1 MELNPKSILVVQIGK
16 LGDMILTSPLFYE
29 LKKLFPRTVLKVLA
43 SSVNAEFVSHLKAV
57 DEVIVYHKSLF
68 KDLFLAGKLKK
79 DNFDLWIDPKEGQSR
94 TSASLLKIAKPK
106 LSMGYNIG
114 EKIFDVDLREFAKG
128 KHAVDLALAPV
139 YYFGKEPQNTKPV
152 LTDFPNGEPK
162 KWDIIINV
170 SAGDTS
176 RYLHEVKWISLIS
189 RMMQKN
195 HSLRIH
201 LIGVKR
207 DEKLIL
213 NIYRNFKTELI
224 TYNFNYSLQNL
235 INALRSGK
243 LIISPDTS
251 IIHIASGL
259 NKPVLALYPNVHWNF
274 ERFKPL
280 SEITETVISKSEK
293 GIEDI
298 SDAEIF
304 DKYERLLEQLQK
316 ANG

>member
-1 MELNPKSILVVQIGK
+1 MESNPKSILVVQIGK

-43 SSVNAEFVSHLKAV
+43 SPVNAEFVSHLKVV
-57 DEVIVYHKSLF
+57 DEVILYRKSLF

-79 DNFDLWIDPKEGQSR
+79 ENFDLWIDPKEGISR

-106 LSMGYNIG
+106 LSMGYNLE
-114 EKIFDVDLREFAKG
+114 EKIFDVDLRDFAKG
-128 KHAVDLALAPV
+128 KHAVDLALASV
-139 YYFGKEPQNTKPV
+139 YYFGKELEFVRPV

-170 SAGDTS
+170 SAGDSS

-207 DEKLIL
+207 DAKLIES
-213 NIYRNFKTELI
+213 IYHNFKTELI
-224 TYNFNYSLQNL
+224 TYNYNYTLPAL

-259 NKPVLALYPNVHWNF
+259 NQPVLGLYPNVPWNF

-280 SEITETVISKSEK
+280 SEKYDTIISKSER
-293 GIEDI
+293 GI
-298 SDAEIF
+298 SDVTDAEVF
-304 DKYERLLEQLQK
+304 EKYEKLIDRISER
-316 ANG
+316 

>member
-16 LGDMILTSPLFYE
+16 LGDMVLTSPLFYE
-29 LKKLFPRTVLKVLA
+29 LKRLFPRTVLKVLA
-43 SSVNAEFVSHLKAV
+43 SPVNVEFVKQLKAV

-68 KDLFLAGKLKK
+68 KDLFLAGTLKK
-79 DNFDLWIDPKEGQSR
+79 NNFDLWIDPKEGHSR

-106 LSMGYNIG
+106 LSLGYNIN

-139 YYFGKEPQNTKPV
+139 YYFGKEPVNFKPV
-152 LTDFPNGEPK
+152 LMDFEKNGQEK
-162 KWDIIINV
+162 KWDLLINV
-170 SAGDTS
+170 SAGDPS
-176 RYLHEVKWISLIS
+176 RYIHEVKWIALIS

-201 LIGVKR
+201 LTGLKK

-213 NIYRNFKTELI
+213 SVYDNFKTELI
-224 TYNFNYSLQNL
+224 TYCYNYSLQSL
-235 INALRSGK
+235 VKALNSSK
-243 LIISPDTS
+243 IVISPDTS
-251 IIHIASGL
+251 IIHLASGL
-259 NKPVLALYPNVHWNF
+259 NKPVLGLYPNVYWNF

-280 SEITETVISKSEK
+280 SEVNETVISKSEK

-298 SDAEIF
+298 TDAEVF
-304 DKYERLLEQLQK
+304 EKYEKLMERI
-316 ANG
+316 